1 MITKLRTMKTATLT
15 KTSIQESLLNFLSQQ
30 FLVEKEDIDLDKSLV
45 DTGIIDS
52 MGLIEISAF
61 LQKEYDFRITEE
73 MMTRNN
79 FGSVIRLVD
88 FVIRESGQ

>member
-1 MITKLRTMKTATLT
+1 MKTMTLT
-15 KTSIQESLLNFLSQQ
+15 KESIQVLLLDFLCRQ
-30 FLVEKEDIDLDKSLV
+30 FLVEKEDIELDKSLV

-61 LQKEYDFRITEE
+61 IQKEFGFKITEE

-79 FGSVIRLVD
+79 FGSVIRIVD
-88 FVIRESGQ
+88 FISVQISE

>member
-1 MITKLRTMKTATLT
+1 MKTATLT